1 MAKKSKDEIL
11 TESDWGPLHHPKEFI
26 NSPIGRMPL
35 EIYLRGNKIAAKV
48 RYDQTK
54 EVIVPSTPPRF
65 IPTTTTVDFGLV
77 FENGFE
83 IKGVVSK
90 IWNGIPVPTDT
101 EIIIKTVRPDVKMAP
116 KLLK

>member
-1 MAKKSKDEIL
+1 MAKNQKKEIL
-11 TESDWGPLHHPKEFI
+11 TESDWGLLRHPKEFI

-35 EIYLRGNKIAAKV
+35 EVYIRDNKISSKV

-54 EVIVPSTPPRF
+54 EVVIRSAPPKF
-65 IPTTTTVDFGLV
+65 IPTTTTIDYGIV

-83 IKGVVSK
+83 IKGVGSK
-90 IWNGIPVPTDT
+90 IWNMIPAPTDT